1 MEYQTF
7 QHVARNGITGLI
19 LCARVILYQI
29 GNTLIG
35 HNQKRVRAKVV
46 DNIIRYESGLMEEE
60 DVILFF
66 QELINTGMAW
76 KLQGHYGRTAMHLI
90 ETGLCEN
97 TNV

>member
-1 MEYQTF
+1 
-7 QHVARNGITGLI
+7 
-19 LCARVILYQI
+19 
-29 GNTLIG
+29 
-35 HNQKRVRAKVV
+35 VV

-66 QELINTGMAW
+66 QELINTGLAW

-90 ETGLCEN
+90 ETGLCED